1 MNTKNIWESRYNNG
15 GNSGNGTYNELYI
28 FKRDIINDIINKYN
42 IKNIIDFGCGDGNQ
56 IKEFNINKYVGI
68 DIALSAINICKM
80 KYKDDNTKSFFTY
93 NEINN
98 IKSQYDLSISLDV
111 LYHILEEDL
120 FIDYLKKIF
129 NFSSKYIL
137 IYSSNYDGHTEG
149 HMHTRKFTN
158 YVEKLFPNWVLNI
171 KIKQIHP
178 KKSSADFYLYEKKF
192 NLPN

>member
-56 IKEFNINKYVGI
+56 IKEFNIDKYVGI

-98 IKSQYDLSISLDV
+98 IKSQYD
-111 LYHILEEDL
+111 
-120 FIDYLKKIF
+120 
-129 NFSSKYIL
+129 
-137 IYSSNYDGHTEG
+137 
-149 HMHTRKFTN
+149 
-158 YVEKLFPNWVLNI
+158 
-171 KIKQIHP
+171 
-178 KKSSADFYLYEKKF
+178 YLY
-192 NLPN
+192 L

>member
-1 MNTKNIWESRYNNG
+1 MDTKNIWESRYNNG

-98 IKSQYDLSISLDV
+98 IKSQSDLTISLDV

-137 IYSSNYDGHTEG
+137 IYSSNYDDHTEG

-171 KIKQIHP
+171 KIKQIYP
-178 KKSSADFYLYEKKF
+178 KKSSADFYLYEKKI
-192 NLPN
+192 

>member
-137 IYSSNYDGHTEG
+137 IYSSNYDDHTEG

-171 KIKQIHP
+171 KIKQIYP
-178 KKSSADFYLYEKKF
+178 KKSSADFYLYEKKI
-192 NLPN
+192 

>member
-56 IKEFNINKYVGI
+56 IKEFNIDKYVGI

-171 KIKQIHP
+171 KIKQIYP
-178 KKSSADFYLYEKKF
+178 KKSSADFYLYEKKI
-192 NLPN
+192 